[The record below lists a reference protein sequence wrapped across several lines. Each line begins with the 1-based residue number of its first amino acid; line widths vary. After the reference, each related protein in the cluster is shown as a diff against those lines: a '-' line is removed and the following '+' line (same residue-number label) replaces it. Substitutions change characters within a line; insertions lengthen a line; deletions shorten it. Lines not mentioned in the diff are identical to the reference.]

1 MRGVDKIIGG
11 LDRLSKIAQLKDMVT
26 EANISSR
33 SSCGSCHF
41 WMKSRECPRERN
53 VDGFSRGPSCEAPI
67 CGTFLQTTSSLEI
80 EARKKSRANG
90 FAAREGL
97 PLPFPNAEAR

>member
-1 MRGVDKIIGG
+1 MSKIDKIISGF
-11 LDRLSKIAQLKDMVT
+11 DRLSKITQLKDMVT
-26 EANISSR
+26 EARISAR
-33 SSCGSCHF
+33 LRCGSCHF

-53 VDGFSRGPSCEAPI
+53 VDGMSRGPSCEAPV

-80 EARKKSRANG
+80 AARKKSEANN
-90 FAAREGL
+90 FAVRYDL